1 MDLLLLAAGDV
12 VLKPRALL
20 MCWMFGFSPDGSA
33 LVTASGDGQV
43 KFFLLYLHV
52 EVPSCPSI
60 VSPPVESSLRKA
72 SLLPVPSAGRY

>member
-43 KFFLLYLHV
+43 KFFLVYLHV
-52 EVPSCPSI
+52 EVPSRPI